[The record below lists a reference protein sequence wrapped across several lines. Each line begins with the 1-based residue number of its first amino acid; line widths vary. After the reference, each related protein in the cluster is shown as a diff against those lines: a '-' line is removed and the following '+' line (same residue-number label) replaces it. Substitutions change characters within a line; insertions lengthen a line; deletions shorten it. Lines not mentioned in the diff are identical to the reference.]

1 MTWRTR
7 RAVIIIM
14 VLLALVAFG
23 FAMRSEE
30 RVPTNSVFLLDVDG
44 TIDEQRPFSLS
55 ASLSGNSVPVMHD
68 YVDSI
73 DAAAQDTRVRGMVV
87 RIGPLDTGWAKLEE
101 LRSHILG
108 FRGSGKPSICYL
120 GYDGIGNAEYHLASA
135 CDKVWMVPTAP
146 LVVHGMLAEALFL
159 RGTLD
164 KLKIVPDFY
173 HIAEYKTATNTFTE
187 KKFTPAHREE
197 VQSLLGSVYEQY
209 TSEVAQDRRIEPAQY
224 DALVRQGPFLAD
236 EALKNHL
243 VDRLAYWDEVQ
254 GFFRQRTGSWNP
266 VELSRYRTSVSNEG
280 NNRIAVI
287 YATGTIVSGESSSST
302 TGAVLMG
309 GDSVA
314 ADIRRVRQD
323 ASIKA
328 IVLRVDSGGGS
339 ALASE
344 VIRREVQ
351 LARQEKP
358 FVASMSDVAASG
370 GYWIAMDANKIVAEP
385 DTITAS
391 IGVITGKF
399 NVSGLYALLGLSTD
413 SVATSDN
420 ATLFSDQQNF
430 TTEQR
435 AYIERSAREIY
446 SGFIRGVAAGRN
458 LPVEEVD
465 RIGKGRVWSGAQAK
479 QLHLVDELGDLDRAI
494 AIAKDLS
501 HIPAD
506 APVHLV
512 RLPQEKSL
520 WETIFGAGERE
531 AGTGWSQILAS
542 VRRINADPVQARVP
556 FDLVIK

>member
-1 MTWRTR
+1 MTWGTR

-73 DAAAQDTRVRGMVV
+73 DEAAQDSRVRGMVV

-101 LRSHILG
+101 LRSHILA
-108 FRGSGKPSICYL
+108 FRGSGKPSMCYL

-146 LVVHGMLAEALFL
+146 LTVHGMLAEAIFL

-197 VQSLLGSVYEQY
+197 VQSLLESVYTQY

-236 EALKNHL
+236 EALKMHL

-254 GFFRQRTGSWNP
+254 DFFRQRTGSWNP
-266 VELSRYRTSVSNEG
+266 VELSRYRASVSNEG
-280 NNRIAVI
+280 NDRIAVI
-287 YATGTIVSGESSSST
+287 YATGTIVSGESSSSAA
-302 TGAVLMG
+302 GAVLMG

-314 ADIRRVRQD
+314 ADIRRARQD
-323 ASIKA
+323 PSIKA
-328 IVLRVDSGGGS
+328 IVLRVDSGGG
-339 ALASE
+339 
-344 VIRREVQ
+344 
-351 LARQEKP
+351 
-358 FVASMSDVAASG
+358 
-370 GYWIAMDANKIVAEP
+370 
-385 DTITAS
+385 
-391 IGVITGKF
+391 
-399 NVSGLYALLGLSTD
+399 
-413 SVATSDN
+413 
-420 ATLFSDQQNF
+420 
-430 TTEQR
+430 
-435 AYIERSAREIY
+435 
-446 SGFIRGVAAGRN
+446 
-458 LPVEEVD
+458 
-465 RIGKGRVWSGAQAK
+465 
-479 QLHLVDELGDLDRAI
+479 
-494 AIAKDLS
+494 
-501 HIPAD
+501 
-506 APVHLV
+506 
-512 RLPQEKSL
+512 
-520 WETIFGAGERE
+520 
-531 AGTGWSQILAS
+531 
-542 VRRINADPVQARVP
+542 
-556 FDLVIK
+556 

>member
-1 MTWRTR
+1 MTWGTR

-73 DAAAQDTRVRGMVV
+73 DAAAQDSRVRGMVV

-101 LRSHILG
+101 LRSHILA

-135 CDKVWMVPTAP
+135 CDSVWMVPTAP
-146 LVVHGMLAEALFL
+146 LTVHGMLAEALFL

-187 KKFTPAHREE
+187 KKFTLAHREE
-197 VQSLLGSVYEQY
+197 VQSLLDSVYKQY

-224 DALVRQGPFLAD
+224 DALVREGPFLAG
-236 EALKNHL
+236 EALKMHL

-254 GFFRQRTGSWNP
+254 DFFRQRTGSWNP
-266 VELSRYRTSVSNEG
+266 VELSRYRASVSNEG
-280 NNRIAVI
+280 NDRIAVI
-287 YATGTIVSGESSSST
+287 YATGTIVSGESSSSAA
-302 TGAVLMG
+302 GSVLMG

-314 ADIRRVRQD
+314 ADIRRARQD
-323 ASIKA
+323 PSIKA

-344 VIRREVQ
+344 VIRREVE
-351 LARQEKP
+351 LARRQKP

-420 ATLFSDQQNF
+420 ATLYSDQQNF
-430 TTEQR
+430 TPEER
-435 AYIERSAREIY
+435 AYVERSAQEIY
-446 SGFIRGVAAGRN
+446 SGFIRGVAEGRK

-520 WETIFGAGERE
+520 WEAIFGEGERE
-531 AGTGWSQILAS
+531 AGTGLLQMLAS
-542 VRRINADPVQARVP
+542 VRRITADPVQASVP
-556 FDLVIK
+556 FDLIIK